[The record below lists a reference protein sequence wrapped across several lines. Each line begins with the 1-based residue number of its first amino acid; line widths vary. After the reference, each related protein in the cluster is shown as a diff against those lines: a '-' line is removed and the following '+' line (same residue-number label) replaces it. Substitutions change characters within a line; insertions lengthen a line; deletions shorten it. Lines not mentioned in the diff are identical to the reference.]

1 MLTAAAGFHITPY
14 SVPPGLHGRPTGRSP
29 LFPRSLLGGGAA
41 RRQLVLDGPLVP
53 LPPQVGGILSLGLL
67 ATNAPKYGAVS
78 GGPIKGQVALIGNC
92 RSALGLSTDFVKP
105 KQVSTHCDPSAQVVP
120 RLELRRA
127 APSCPP

>member
-29 LFPRSLLGGGAA
+29 LFPRSLLGGAA

-67 ATNAPKYGAVS
+67 ATNATKYGAVS
-78 GGPIKGQVALIGNC
+78 AIKGQVALIGNC
-92 RSALGLSTDFVKP
+92 RSALGLPTDFVKP
-105 KQVSTHCDPSAQVVP
+105 KQVSTHCDPSA
-120 RLELRRA
+120 
-127 APSCPP
+127 